1 MDTASYL
8 RLRILKDVLR
18 HASVMLSAPIDWL
31 VMHLTVVQKHT
42 LESVTVSPFFLPRVK
57 STLDNLGH
65 CRKQIWEALR
75 PYAGTIDNADYCLR
89 VFMWPRDGPDLN
101 TLGRL

>member
-42 LESVTVSPFFLPRVK
+42 LESVTVSPLFLPRVK
-57 STLDNLGH
+57 NALDNLGH
-65 CRKQIWEALR
+65 RRKQIWEALR
-75 PYAGTIDNADYCLR
+75 PYAGTLDNADY
-89 VFMWPRDGPDLN
+89 
-101 TLGRL
+101 